1 MLAGPAQL
9 RARVHVY
16 GTAWSTYMAF
26 TREAAAAGHCSSR

>member
-16 GTAWSTYMAF
+16 GILEYMAF

>member
-9 RARVHVY
+9 RARACHMFTVLE
-16 GTAWSTYMAF
+16 YMAF